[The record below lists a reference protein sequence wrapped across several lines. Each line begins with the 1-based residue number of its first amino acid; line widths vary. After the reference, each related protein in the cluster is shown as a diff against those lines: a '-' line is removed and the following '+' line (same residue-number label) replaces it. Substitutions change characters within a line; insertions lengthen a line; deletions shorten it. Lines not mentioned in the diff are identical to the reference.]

1 MILSGIDSQLVILSD
16 TVRYKVYIEMLS
28 RYYPDIELC
37 VSEMRGEQKAKERE
51 QQKEREEDY
60 GDSAIG
66 EQVRNVL

>member
-1 MILSGIDSQLVILSD
+1 MTLLSGIKC
-16 TVRYKVYIEMLS
+16 RYCYLH

-60 GDSAIG
+60 GDSAVG
-66 EQVRNVL
+66 EQVRNIH

>member
-1 MILSGIDSQLVILSD
+1 
-16 TVRYKVYIEMLS
+16 MLS
-28 RYYPDIELC
+28 RYYTDIELC

-66 EQVRNVL
+66 EQVRNIR

>member
-1 MILSGIDSQLVILSD
+1 MSSTNLLSSTKSLF
-16 TVRYKVYIEMLS
+16 

-51 QQKEREEDY
+51 QQKEKEEDY

-66 EQVRNVL
+66 RNVQYK

>member
-1 MILSGIDSQLVILSD
+1 MLSSKLLLITTLSGIKCRLL
-16 TVRYKVYIEMLS
+16 LS

-66 EQVRNVL
+66 EQVRNVQ